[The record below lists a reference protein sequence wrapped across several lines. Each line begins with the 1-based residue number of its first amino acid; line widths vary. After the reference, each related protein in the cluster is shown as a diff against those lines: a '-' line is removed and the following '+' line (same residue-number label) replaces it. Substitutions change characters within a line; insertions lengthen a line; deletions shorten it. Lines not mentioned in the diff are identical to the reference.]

1 MSDRDD
7 ERPELPPPF
16 VKMLE
21 GLKADRK
28 TLLRDKAYSNPDQL
42 RAFMGQYLFARL
54 HDIVELMGLAL
65 YDTYGLTVSNANQ
78 LQRLRSVMTTELRK
92 LGSNVSEDAE
102 LPGASTEV
110 LDDLQQSFYAL
121 GTILSKKLPEDT
133 EVQEAYNRCAEV
145 LGELTAELMGV
156 DDGYEDDE
164 DGEDDEESGEG
175 DSEEKEE
182 EKPSRRGRRSRKEEP
197 SKDEAEAKSEEPG

>member
-28 TLLRDKAYSNPDQL
+28 TLLRDKAYSNPEQL

-54 HDIVELMGLAL
+54 HDIVELMGMAL

-78 LQRLRSVMTTELRK
+78 LQRLRGVMTKELRK
-92 LGSNVSEDAE
+92 LGSDVSDDVE
-102 LPGASTEV
+102 LPGASTEA
-110 LDDLQQSFYAL
+110 LDDLQQAFYAL
-121 GTILSKKLPEDT
+121 GSLLSKKLPDDA
-133 EVQEAYNRCAEV
+133 EVQKAYNACAEM
-145 LGELTAELMGV
+145 LGELTAELMGID
-156 DDGYEDDE
+156 DDGIDDGDDDDD
-164 DGEDDEESGEG
+164 DGDEEG
-175 DSEEKEE
+175 EE
-182 EKPSRRGRRSRKEEP
+182 EGSKPSRRSR
-197 SKDEAEAKSEEPG
+197 KSEEKAVDAEVETSDDEEKE

>member
-54 HDIVELMGLAL
+54 HDMVELMGMAL

-78 LQRLRSVMTTELRK
+78 LQRLRSVMTKELRK
-92 LGSNVSEDAE
+92 LGSEVSDDAD

-121 GTILSKKLPEDT
+121 GTLLSKKLPDDA
-133 EVQEAYNRCAEV
+133 EVQDAYNRCAEV

-156 DDGYEDDE
+156 GEGDEGDEGDDEDEDDE
-164 DGEDDEESGEG
+164 DKGEKSESKKRESKKDDAA
-175 DSEEKEE
+175 SET
-182 EKPSRRGRRSRKEEP
+182 EEP
-197 SKDEAEAKSEEPG
+197 V